1 MPPNPAQVDKAIDR
15 PQQMLLRHMPFE
27 RKPIEQHVLLDLPF
41 PHHRLPPAV
50 VIWQNQTDYIT
61 ILQAFFNTIHPTVPV
76 VLSPAT
82 AGLGQNEP
90 ARKCRRN
97 VGLSG
102 DNRRRPAMAA
112 LADPRVLGVGPLL
125 ISSPS

>member
-27 RKPIEQHVLLDLPF
+27 RKPIEQRVLLDLPF

-61 ILQAFFNTIHPTVPV
+61 ILQAFFNSIGGERSFAAMHRGDRPR
-76 VLSPAT
+76 
-82 AGLGQNEP
+82 
-90 ARKCRRN
+90 RK
-97 VGLSG
+97 SG
-102 DNRRRPAMAA
+102 RS
-112 LADPRVLGVGPLL
+112 
-125 ISSPS
+125 I

>member
-27 RKPIEQHVLLDLPF
+27 RKPIEQRVLLDLPF

-61 ILQAFFNTIHPTVPV
+61 ILQAFFNTIHPTRPVPGV
-76 VLSPAT
+76 LVRVGFGATLAVSVRLVDRQLSADCRRSRLSPGT
-82 AGLGQNEP
+82 
-90 ARKCRRN
+90 RRFDSN
-97 VGLSG
+97 QS
-102 DNRRRPAMAA
+102 
-112 LADPRVLGVGPLL
+112 
-125 ISSPS
+125 